1 MIQLLLAILSFGV
14 QNLCC
19 KEYGRRFPNTL
30 YAQSVMIAVITA
42 IVTAIMAALGGM
54 QALTPGGYLIAGLFG
69 LFFVLT
75 LASMTL
81 AMNYGHMGI
90 TLLIQNASLVVP
102 AVYAILFWGEKLTFL
117 KAVGT
122 ALILLLLALS
132 SGADG
137 APADAESRRG
147 WDRKKWLLFTALAF
161 LGDSALSILQGM
173 MSRECATTD
182 AVTFTFWTSVFS
194 LAIALLLVLGCVL
207 RKQNARLIDSGA
219 ASAKWFALTC
229 AGIGVGTAGGNCF
242 TIAALVT
249 VPSVIAFPVRQ
260 GALVLVMWMLGILI
274 YREKLTRRGL
284 LMLLIGLAGIV
295 LLNL

>member
-1 MIQLLLAILSFGV
+1 MIELLTAILSFGV

-30 YAQSVMIAVITA
+30 RAQSVMIAVSTA
-42 IVTAIMAALGGM
+42 IVAAIMAALGGAR
-54 QALTPGGYLIAGLFG
+54 ALTAKGCLIAALFG
-69 LFFVLT
+69 VFFVLT

-81 AMNYGHMGI
+81 AINYGHMGV

-102 AVYAILFWGEKLTFL
+102 TAYAILFWGERMTLPKGI
-117 KAVGT
+117 GT
-122 ALILLLLALS
+122 ALILILLALS
-132 SGADG
+132 AGSAGES
-137 APADAESRRG
+137 ADAESQRR
-147 WDRKKWLLFTALAF
+147 WNRKKWLLFTALAF
-161 LGDSALSILQGM
+161 LGDSTLSILQGM
-173 MSRECATTD
+173 MSRECAATD

-194 LAIALLLVLGCVL
+194 LIVALALTLCCAA
-207 RKQNARLIDSGA
+207 RRQRARLIDGA

-242 TIAALVT
+242 SIAALTRIPAV
-249 VPSVIAFPVRQ
+249 VMFPIRQ
-260 GALVLVMWMLGILI
+260 GALVLVMWMIGVVI